1 MVLAEERR
9 DVTTMRRSRMILDAG
24 LGTRIKKH
32 LRAFLWFIPFTQPS
46 FGYYLHLTDALTP
59 EMVLWEKKTSNLV
72 ALLHKM

>member
-1 MVLAEERR
+1 
-9 DVTTMRRSRMILDAG
+9 MILDAG